1 MLQGL
6 CVNTSALGIKQHNLH
21 QGEKWV
27 SEELTRTL
35 VVKLKFKLRSKGPQ
49 SCLSSNHTLLPPT
62 PPPQL
67 CFFPPR
73 RLELGQWKPS
83 QPVSDLDPDTQQEA
97 RTCLRTNAVIG
108 VLLNCLRHDE
118 PLTSRRMG
126 YWLSHVL
133 CIHLQ
138 SQSPEEAFLSD
149 VLSLHLVPD
158 GIFSETW
165 RGWAF
170 SKCLIARTDS
180 CFGSR
185 HNKVQEKNTSRS
197 HLSVICNFNLLVC
210 RTFYICCCC
219 CFSLFLA

>member
-1 MLQGL
+1 MSLRVANTHVGGKAQIQTEVQG
-6 CVNTSALGIKQHNLH
+6 AP
-21 QGEKWV
+21 
-27 SEELTRTL
+27 
-35 VVKLKFKLRSKGPQ
+35 KLFVFEP
-49 SCLSSNHTLLPPT
+49 HPPSPHIPT
-62 PPPQL
+62 APPCIYQL

-73 RLELGQWKPS
+73 RLKLGQWKPP
-83 QPVSDLDPDTQQEA
+83 QPLSDLDPNTQQEA
-97 RTCLRTNAVIG
+97 RTCLRTNAVIC

-149 VLSLHLVPD
+149 VLSPHLVPD
-158 GIFSETW
+158 GIFFETW

-180 CFGSR
+180 CLW
-185 HNKVQEKNTSRS
+185 KQTQ
-197 HLSVICNFNLLVC
+197 
-210 RTFYICCCC
+210 
-219 CFSLFLA
+219 